1 MEFIVEDYKQL
12 VKEQSFVNGTWA
24 GDPDQGSL
32 KVLDKYDQTTLATLP
47 FLNEAQVEEAVVS
60 SEKAFRDMRDW
71 SSGERAL
78 KLKKLGELL
87 ENKKEAFSELIC
99 KEAGKPL
106 GYSKGEINRCL
117 LTLNLAQE
125 EATRFEGEKVAID
138 FGLGAGKT
146 AITKPFPIGPIL
158 GISPFNF
165 PLNLMM
171 HKVAPALAVG
181 CSVILKPSP
190 FTPLTSLAFS
200 ELVHEAGFPPGA
212 LNVLVCQDP
221 EAERLVRDERLKALS
236 FTGSPQVGWY
246 LKTIAGRKKVTLELG
261 GNAAVIVDENSDV
274 HKVAKDV
281 CSGSFLYSGQIC
293 ISTQRIYAHKNIF
306 KELEAAI
313 LETMKT
319 LGVGDPCQENVSV
332 GPLIDKKALNRIDVW
347 VSEAKKDGA
356 KVLAGGKILDE
367 KRNIYAP
374 TLLTDT
380 KEDMKVVCEEV
391 FGPVALLEQVDNF
404 EEAVSKANE
413 TRFGLQI
420 GVYTN
425 SIDRMK
431 YAFHHCETGAVIM
444 NFVPGFRIDNMPYG
458 GVKQSGF
465 GREGIKYAMRDFTE
479 ERLLI
484 Y

>member
-12 VKEQSFVNGTWA
+12 VKEQSFVNGTWM
-24 GDPDQGSL
+24 GDLDQGSL

-47 FLNEAQVEEAVVS
+47 FLNGAQVEEAVIS
-60 SEKAFRDMRDW
+60 SEKAFSEMRDW

-87 ENKKEAFSELIC
+87 EDKKEAFSELIC

-212 LNVLVCQDP
+212 LNVLVCQDS

-261 GNAAVIVDENSDV
+261 GNAAVIVDEKADV

-293 ISTQRIYAHKNIF
+293 ISTQRIYAHKSIF
-306 KELEAAI
+306 KELEGAI

-332 GPLIDKKALNRIDVW
+332 GPLIDKKALNRIDDW

-356 KVLAGGKILDE
+356 KVLAGGKVLDE

-391 FGPVALLEQVDNF
+391 FGPVALLEQVENF

-431 YAFHHCETGAVIM
+431 HAFHHCETGAVIM